1 MLRIDSSRRPA
12 SQRRRSDL
20 RFAGIVSAGM
30 IATVITLAV
39 LLAPLLAWNG
49 SRASDARERD
59 QTIRL
64 SKPGTH
70 APTPAVQSA
79 DRAAIVADAAGRLVA
94 TAPGL
99 RAAAE
104 HRAGGASASLTDR
117 VGVTERAPR
126 STLPRAPG
134 PVATASE
141 DTDGDGLPDAWEL
154 RYGLDPDNAGD
165 ATADI
170 DGDGLDNLTEL
181 RIRTRP
187 NGVDTNGDGIKDGD
201 EDSDGDGAANLSE
214 QQAGTDPGS
223 SEDVPPVVETDD
235 PGPAVV
241 EDDTD
246 VEDDGGSGDD
256 VPAPPAPE
264 HPDDGQADPQVT
276 PVPAPDNPAPD
287 VPAPEPP
294 APDHPEPQHPAP
306 DNPAPGGDTPPA
318 PPADAPSPAPEPD
331 PAPAP
336 AVPADQ
342 PAAGDPGPDHASPA
356 PAAAP
361 APADAAPA
369 PAAAA
374 DDAAGWGVADQ
385 GGHGTRFAG

>member
-64 SKPGTH
+64 STPGTH

-79 DRAAIVADAAGRLVA
+79 DRAAIAADAAGRLVA

-104 HRAGGASASLTDR
+104 RHADGATPSLTDR

-126 STLPRAPG
+126 STLPRGAG
-134 PVATASE
+134 PVATTSE
-141 DTDGDGLPDAWEL
+141 DTDGDGLPDTWEL
-154 RYGLDPDNAGD
+154 RYGLNPDNAGD
-165 ATADI
+165 ATADS

-187 NGVDTNGDGIKDGD
+187 NGTDSDNNGIKDGD
-201 EDSDGDGAANLSE
+201 EDSDGDGAVNLSE

-235 PGPAVV
+235 PGPAVI

-246 VEDDGGSGDD
+246 VEDDAGSGDD

-264 HPDDGQADPQVT
+264 HPDDGQADPQGP
-276 PVPAPDNPAPD
+276 PVPAPEHPAPA
-287 VPAPEPP
+287 VPAPE
-294 APDHPEPQHPAP
+294 QPAP
-306 DNPAPGGDTPPA
+306 DNPAPGGDTTPA
-318 PPADAPSPAPEPD
+318 PPADAPSPSPAPATE

-336 AVPADQ
+336 APPADQ
-342 PAAGDPGPDHASPA
+342 PAASDPGPDHASPA

-361 APADAAPA
+361 APSDAAPA

-374 DDAAGWGVADQ
+374 DDAGGWGVADQ
-385 GGHGTRFAG
+385 GGHGTRFAS